1 MQNEIITA
9 FNVIQLKYLK
19 IYKYYILYNKF
30 QLKGFSKWFKANWS
44 LCTIL
49 YFSKILNITDS
60 QTTSHVVVITAAV
73 DIVLQLVK
81 GT

>member
-30 QLKGFSKWFKANWS
+30 QLKGFSK
-44 LCTIL
+44 
-49 YFSKILNITDS
+49 
-60 QTTSHVVVITAAV
+60 
-73 DIVLQLVK
+73 
-81 GT
+81 